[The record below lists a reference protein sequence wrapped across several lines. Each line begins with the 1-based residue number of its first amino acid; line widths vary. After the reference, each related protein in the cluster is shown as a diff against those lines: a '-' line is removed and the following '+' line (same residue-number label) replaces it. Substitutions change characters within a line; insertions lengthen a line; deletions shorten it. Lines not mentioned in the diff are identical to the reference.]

1 MDDGRVDARAAAGRR
16 DARGG
21 LVRGAVVRGGA
32 PVRGGVVRGVTV
44 GIDAARSATGGVPAE
59 RAPGAAGR
67 RADGMCSI
75 VPRHVAN
82 LGYPVPLR
90 RVRARR
96 TADHAARPHLC
107 RSRSVWSMPSSC
119 TWPHVSEPRTRRGP
133 AT

>member
-16 DARGG
+16 DA
-21 LVRGAVVRGGA
+21 RGAVVRGGA
-32 PVRGGVVRGVTV
+32 PVRGGVVRGVTP
-44 GIDAARSATGGVPAE
+44 DAARSATRGVPAE

-82 LGYPVPLR
+82 PGYPVPLR

-96 TADHAARPHLC
+96 TADHAAAPT
-107 RSRSVWSMPSSC
+107 PSS
-119 TWPHVSEPRTRRGP
+119 
-133 AT
+133 